1 MSKIKKIK
9 AREILDSRE
18 NPTIEVDVTLDQMS
32 AKPKPGLPA
41 MGWELLRLGA
51 FAFGGLG
58 ATLALLQRCLVD
70 RRQWLPQNDISEA
83 LAFTKALPGSTGIQ
97 VVAYLGWRLH
107 GWPGA
112 LVAATAFIVPA
123 AALMIVAAAASL
135 ALPDQPWV
143 KGALIGLQIGVVGL
157 LAAAMWRLARSE
169 AKGPMLTAVLLAS
182 CVLGFFVHA
191 VVIVVSAGVI
201 GGLFCVEESNG

>member
-1 MSKIKKIK
+1 MSDK
-9 AREILDSRE
+9 EG
-18 NPTIEVDVTLDQMS
+18 
-32 AKPKPGLPA
+32 PGLPA
-41 MGWELLRLGA
+41 MAWELLCLGA
-51 FAFGGLG
+51 LAFGGLG
-58 ATLALLQRCLVD
+58 ATLALLQRGLVD
-70 RRQWLPQNDISEA
+70 QRRWLRERDIGEA

-112 LVAATAFIVPA
+112 LVSAIAFIAPA

-143 KGALIGLQIGVVGL
+143 KGALTGVQVAVVGL

-169 AKGPMLTAVLLAS
+169 AKGVMLTTVLLAS

-191 VVIVVSAGVI
+191 LVVVVGAGLVGALFAAER
-201 GGLFCVEESNG
+201 GGG